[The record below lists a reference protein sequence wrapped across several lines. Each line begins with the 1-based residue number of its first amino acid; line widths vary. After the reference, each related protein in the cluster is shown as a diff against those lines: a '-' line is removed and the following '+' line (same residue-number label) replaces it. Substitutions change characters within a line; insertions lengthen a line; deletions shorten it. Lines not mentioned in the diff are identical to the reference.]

1 MSFTSSVPVAQIGL
15 QARRAFL
22 VRTYLHLFA
31 AIALFTA
38 IEAVLFS
45 TGLVVPLTIAM
56 LGTSWLLVLGGFMIV
71 GYLASRTAA
80 TAVSPAAQ
88 YAALV
93 GYVVAEALLFAPI
106 LLIASRRAP
115 DMISSAAGV
124 TLFGF
129 ALLTGMVMWT
139 KQDLGFLGGLL
150 RWAGILALLLIVAS
164 VIFGFTLG
172 TLFSVAMVG
181 FAGAAI
187 LYETSEVLHR
197 YPENRHVGAALQ
209 LFASVALM
217 FWYVLRLFM
226 GSRNN

>member
-1 MSFTSSVPVAQIGL
+1 MSFVSSVPVAQVG
-15 QARRAFL
+15 QEARRAFL
-22 VRTYLHLFA
+22 ARTYLHLFA
-31 AIALFTA
+31 AIVLFTA
-38 IEAVLFS
+38 IEVVLFS
-45 TGLVVPLTIAM
+45 TGVVVPLTRAL

-80 TAVSPAAQ
+80 TAVGRPAQ
-88 YAALV
+88 YAALT
-93 GYVVAEALLFAPI
+93 GFVVAEAIMFAPL
-106 LLIASRRAP
+106 LLIASLQAP
-115 DMISSAAGV
+115 GMIGSAAAV

-150 RWAGILALLLIVAS
+150 RWIGILALVLIAAS

-172 TLFSVAMVG
+172 TLFSVGMVG

-197 YPENRHVGAALQ
+197 YPQDRHVGAALQ
-209 LFASVALM
+209 LFSSVALM

-226 GSRNN
+226 GSRR